1 MIVSQLIVEGWRFLP
16 HSYAI
21 ANQFQLLEMLNR
33 PHLQIYHRDMSY
45 VSNSWQP
52 VTGLFPPTAEA
63 ALRNIANPSPDQPA
77 DATLRMYAPFNL
89 RSSATNRTAV
99 FGCTEWGIVTKS
111 IVKGMGVNSFAAAHA
126 NSDTIIITPSDWSK
140 NGFIRSG
147 AEASRVAVVP
157 LGVSPNIYHP
167 LPTVD
172 RIALRKKLGI
182 DNCFVFLNVGV
193 MCDSS
198 QGVGRLLKAFATIV
212 ERYPDTKLILKG
224 RDAIFPSKDAITKA
238 SKVALTDAEIE
249 KVRSRIIY
257 VGQTLSF
264 TELAQLYQAADAY
277 VSPYLA
283 EGFNLP
289 VLEAAACGLPV
300 ICTKGGPTDDFTH
313 SDFALRID
321 STLKTNETQDGDTL
335 SFVVPQQ
342 DHLVELMQT
351 VIENTLFREKAQSAA
366 ANWVIQNFT
375 WKQVVDRLLDLL
387 IPSLKLT
394 RPSFEPI
401 IL

>member
-1 MIVSQLIVEGWRFLP
+1 MILRIIIEGWRFLP

-33 PHLQIYHRDMSY
+33 PNLQIYHRDIPY
-45 VSNSWQP
+45 VSKTWQP
-52 VTGLFPPTAEA
+52 VTGLFPPTAET
-63 ALRNIANPSPDQPA
+63 ALRNIPNPSPHQPA

-89 RSSATNRTAV
+89 NSSPTNRTAV

-111 IVKGMGVNSFAAAHA
+111 ILKGMGVTSIAETHA
-126 NSDTIIITPSDWSK
+126 NSNAMIITPSDWSK
-140 NGFIRSG
+140 DGFIRSG

-157 LGVSPNIYHP
+157 LGVNPQIYHP
-167 LPTVD
+167 LSTTD
-172 RIALRKKLGI
+172 RISLRQKLGI

-193 MCDSS
+193 MCNSS

-212 ERYPDTKLILKG
+212 DRYPDTKLILKG
-224 RDAIFPSKDAITKA
+224 RDAIFPSKDSIAQA
-238 SKVALTDAEIE
+238 GQVALTNAQME
-249 KVRSRIIY
+249 KVRPRIVY
-257 VGQTLSF
+257 VGQTLAF

-300 ICTKGGPTDDFTH
+300 ICTKGGPTDDFIN
-313 SDFALRID
+313 SDFALAIN
-321 STLKTNETQDGDTL
+321 STLKTNNTEDGDTL
-335 SFVVPQQ
+335 WFVVPQQ
-342 DHLVELMQT
+342 EHLVELMQT
-351 VIENTLFREKAQSAA
+351 VIEKTLFRERAREAGPS
-366 ANWVIQNFT
+366 WVVQHFT
-375 WKQVVDRLLDLL
+375 WKQVVDRLLDVLV
-387 IPSLKLT
+387 PSVKLG
-394 RPSFEPI
+394 RSNFEPI

>member
-1 MIVSQLIVEGWRFLP
+1 MTSLQLIIEGWRFLP

-33 PHLQIYHRDMSY
+33 SHLQIYHRDMPY
-45 VSNSWQP
+45 VSKSWQP
-52 VTGLFPPTAEA
+52 VTGLFPPTAET
-63 ALRNIANPSPDQPA
+63 ALRNIASASNDQA
-77 DATLRMYAPFNL
+77 ANATLRMYAPFNL
-89 RSSATNRTAV
+89 SSSPTNRTAI

-111 IVKGMGVNSFAAAHA
+111 IIKGMGVTSFAEAHA
-126 NSDTIIITPSDWSK
+126 NSDTIIITPSHWSK
-140 NGFIRSG
+140 DGFIRSG
-147 AEASRVAVVP
+147 AEVSRVAVIP
-157 LGVSPNIYHP
+157 LGVNPDIYHP
-167 LPTVD
+167 LPKAD
-172 RIALRKKLGI
+172 RIALRKKIGI

-193 MCDSS
+193 MCNSS

-212 ERYPDTKLILKG
+212 ERYPDTRLILKG
-224 RDAIFPSKDAITKA
+224 RDAIFPSKDSITKA
-238 SKVALTDAEIE
+238 GKVALTDAEME

-264 TELAQLYQAADAY
+264 TELAQLYQVADAY

-313 SDFALRID
+313 PDFALKID
-321 STLKTNETQDGDTL
+321 STFKTNQTPDGDIL
-335 SFVVPQQ
+335 SFLVPQQ

-351 VIENTLFREKAQSAA
+351 VIENTLFREKAREVGPH
-366 ANWVIQNFT
+366 WVIQHFT
-375 WKQVVDRLLDLL
+375 WKQVVDQLLDLL
-387 IPSLKLT
+387 IPSLKLS
-394 RPSFEPI
+394 RPTFEPI